1 MMLLFSMGEVM
12 HFFKKKRMP
21 FWKTLLSKLYIS
33 LMKAMSDAVQIF
45 PFEDH
50 QAPPYD
56 LMLEFCKSVDEW
68 LSKDPENVVVV
79 HCKAGKGRSGLLI
92 SVYLL
97 HTGSA
102 KSADDALKVGAADE
116 DVLYLKELALLSLR

>member
-1 MMLLFSMGEVM
+1 ML
-12 HFFKKKRMP
+12 
-21 FWKTLLSKLYIS
+21 
-33 LMKAMSDAVQIF
+33 DAVQIF

-68 LSKDPENVVVV
+68 LSKDSENVVVV

-97 HTGSA
+97 HTGSSE
-102 KSADDALKVGAADE
+102 SADDALKVGAARE
-116 DVLYLKELALLSLR
+116 DMLYPNEPALLLLT

>member
-1 MMLLFSMGEVM
+1 MDVLLEEAGIKALYS
-12 HFFKKKRMP
+12 
-21 FWKTLLSKLYIS
+21 LL
-33 LMKAMSDAVQIF
+33 KAMSNAVQIF

-68 LSKDPENVVVV
+68 LSKNSENVVVV

-102 KSADDALKVGAADE
+102 KSANDALKVGAARE
-116 DVLYLKELALLSLR
+116 NKLYLNQSTLFITAIVFVQVY